1 MDRSA
6 PRSPLWTLL
15 AALPSALGA
24 GWAVVAAVEVISERG
39 TAREPGFLVPLVAAL
54 GLLAGGWSLV
64 RLLQLRAKAAG
75 SEVEDDPAGF
85 GPSQSPVISAQM
97 HRIWLFGVAGSLALV
112 GVLGLWSLADGEL
125 SGLEPG
131 WPLMLAGAVLA
142 GVAQLLGL
150 TVEQRVQERSERW
163 EHARR
168 AEHERRME
176 DPMGRILEAAEREP
190 AAQDEPAAGEITS
203 ASSDS
208 RPESDPSSAD
218 TH

>member
-1 MDRSA
+1 MNRSA

-15 AALPSALGA
+15 AVLPSALGA
-24 GWAVVAAVEVISERG
+24 GWAIVAAVEVISERG

-54 GLLAGGWSLV
+54 GLLGGGWSLV
-64 RLLQLRAKAAG
+64 RLLQLRAEAAG

-85 GPSQSPVISAQM
+85 GPSESPMISAQM

-112 GVLGLWSLADGEL
+112 GVLGIWSLADGDL

-131 WPLMLAGAVLA
+131 WPLMLVGAVLA
-142 GVAQLLGL
+142 GAAQLLGRA
-150 TVEQRVQERSERW
+150 VEQRVQERSERW
-163 EHARR
+163 EQARR

-176 DPMGRILEAAEREP
+176 DPMGRILEAAERERVAP
-190 AAQDEPAAGEITS
+190 DEPAPGEVTS

-208 RPESDPSSAD
+208 RPESGPSSAD
-218 TH
+218 TR